1 MNTPR
6 DYDELLQRV
15 ADWAFAQTDIHALI
29 LLGSRARPI
38 DHPADQWS
46 DLDLIAFV
54 ADLNAYSRNAE
65 WLAQFGSIAIQ
76 VLEHHSRGDAEWL
89 IVYENG
95 LKIDVLLAPSSNP
108 IKAAPYA
115 VALQYGQ
122 QVLFDKTQSLS
133 NEVHPIR
140 PALPDE
146 STFTLHIQHFWLE
159 ALRAAK
165 LIRRGDLWRAKV
177 SVDGALKRYIL
188 TMMDWHTL
196 SIDPTRN
203 IWHDGR
209 FLAEWLDRGVQS
221 ALPATFAAFDPIDLW
236 RALTNTIDLFRH
248 LSQDAASRLGLK
260 YPSDLEQQASGWLAV
275 IEKSAEVD

>member
-1 MNTPR
+1 MAACFRLPRAAAKRKAPNNT
-6 DYDELLQRV
+6 
-15 ADWAFAQTDIHALI
+15 
-29 LLGSRARPI
+29 
-38 DHPADQWS
+38 
-46 DLDLIAFV
+46 
-54 ADLNAYSRNAE
+54 
-65 WLAQFGSIAIQ
+65 IQ
-76 VLEHHSRGDAEWL
+76 PP
-89 IVYENG
+89 
-95 LKIDVLLAPSSNP
+95 LLANALDTVPVRAPTRRKAPKSPKLSPNSNP

-122 QVLFDKTQSLS
+122 QVLFDKTQTLS

-146 STFTLHIQHFWLE
+146 STFTSHIQHFWLE

-165 LIRRGDLWRAKV
+165 LIRRSDLWRAKV
-177 SVDGALKRYIL
+177 SVDGALKQYML
-188 TMMDWHTL
+188 TMMEWHTL

-209 FLAEWLDRGVQS
+209 FLAEWLDRDVQS

-248 LSQDAASRLGLK
+248 LSQDSASRLGLK